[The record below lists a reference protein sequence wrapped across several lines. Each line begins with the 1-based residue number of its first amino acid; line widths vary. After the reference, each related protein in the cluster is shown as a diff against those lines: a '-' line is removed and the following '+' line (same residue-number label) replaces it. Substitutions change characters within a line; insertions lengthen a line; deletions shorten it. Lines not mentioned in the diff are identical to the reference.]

1 MPTNII
7 GDIFSS
13 DKPSSDRLPIYT
25 RVHYLCLIIL
35 NYTFIY
41 VKCRND
47 NNTL

>member
-25 RVHYLCLIIL
+25 RVLLSVFNNNIIHL
-35 NYTFIY
+35 Y